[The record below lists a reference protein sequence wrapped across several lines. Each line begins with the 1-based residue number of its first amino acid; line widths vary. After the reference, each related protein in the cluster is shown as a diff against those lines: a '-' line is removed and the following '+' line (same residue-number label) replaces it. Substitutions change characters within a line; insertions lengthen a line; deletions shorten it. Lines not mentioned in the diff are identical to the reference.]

1 LLKYSINLFGTLKE
15 CHNIEYTF
23 SKVTQLWY
31 ENEKVNVIATT
42 MMTICSSV
50 DGGEEDMT
58 NGKDNVVAYQM
69 QPQKLDLLMPWHAVS

>member
-1 LLKYSINLFGTLKE
+1 M
-15 CHNIEYTF
+15 
-23 SKVTQLWY
+23 
-31 ENEKVNVIATT
+31 NVIATT

-69 QPQKLDLLMPWHAVS
+69 QPQKLDLLMP